1 MQVCVG
7 MCVSANVELRTAHW
21 SLLIQVSGT
30 EARLS
35 GLAAAAP
42 VTVGPSCPFSSFKT
56 QNSKLSPVKAI
67 LNQYRCVVPP
77 HFDL

>member
-21 SLLIQVSGT
+21 SLLIQVSGIK
-30 EARLS
+30 ARLS
-35 GLAAAAP
+35 GFSAP

-56 QNSKLSPVKAI
+56 HYSKLSPVKAI
-67 LNQYRCVVPP
+67 LNQYRYVIPP
-77 HFDL
+77 NFDL